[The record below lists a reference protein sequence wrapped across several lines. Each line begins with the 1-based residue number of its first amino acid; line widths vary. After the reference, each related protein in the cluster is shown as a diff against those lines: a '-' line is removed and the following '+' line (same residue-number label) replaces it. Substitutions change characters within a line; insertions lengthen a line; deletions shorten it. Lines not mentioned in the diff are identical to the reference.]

1 MRVAIS
7 AFHLPTLELLRSAAM
22 TSRLIAAGFVLAAFS
37 FAVSN
42 AHAADGRLG
51 TKASSR
57 SVRRSASLT
66 TALHLPHLP
75 GKAQATA
82 PVKPLAKLH
91 LPTAAQSGSG
101 VFQLVPERETQSSG
115 QKVFTL
121 LPPPQP
127 PAELMQFTDDKPK
140 PDTDII
146 ILSASETSN
155 PEAYILQFDE

>member
-1 MRVAIS
+1 
-7 AFHLPTLELLRSAAM
+7 M
-22 TSRLIAAGFVLAAFS
+22 TSRLIAVGIVFTAFLFAAS
-37 FAVSN
+37 A

-51 TKASSR
+51 QKAGSR
-57 SVRRSASLT
+57 SPRRSASL
-66 TALHLPHLP
+66 AMAQHLPHLP

-91 LPTAAQSGSG
+91 LPTAARSGSG
-101 VFQLVPERETQSSG
+101 VFQLVPESETQSSG

-121 LPPPQP
+121 LPQTQP
-127 PAELMQFTDDKPK
+127 PAELMQFSDDKPK
-140 PDTDII
+140 QGTDIL